1 MDSYWHD
8 WSNNLLLQHLFFSSA
23 VENTDFGRFLY
34 LHGSP
39 CYLGKSL
46 IPSLDRSYYVHLGFF
61 IANKGVN
68 SKHSRDLWN
77 PHLAQGLATSHSLSL
92 PSCFPLHWH
101 PTKRAPFD
109 EQQGVIERTDG
120 CREGHDQKGQGYQ
133 EESHLHNGHSV
144 FWITSNYFPPVCWSF
159 WIGFWV

>member
-8 WSNNLLLQHLFFSSA
+8 WSNNLLLQHLFFFSA

-34 LHGSP
+34 LFGSP
-39 CYLGKSL
+39 CYL
-46 IPSLDRSYYVHLGFF
+46 IPHPCSWSVLLCHALGFSSS
-61 IANKGVN
+61 NKG
-68 SKHSRDLWN
+68 KHSRDLWN

-120 CREGHDQKGQGYQ
+120 CRESHDQKGQGYQ

-144 FWITSNYFPPVCWSF
+144 SWITSNYFPPVCWSF
-159 WIGFWV
+159 RIGFWV